1 MRREIYKLS
10 KGYRQRVGLAQ
21 ALLGKPEVL
30 LLDEPTAGLDPGQI
44 QETREVIRAFG
55 EDHAVLLSTHILPEV
70 TLICRRVA
78 IINQGRL
85 LAIDSPASLQK
96 ASEQANSVRLEI
108 TAPAEPLRDALLADR
123 RCARR
128 QRAPDAGQRG
138 DANRRMSGRCPGRH
152 RGAHRACGGQPV
164 GPAPAGTPAT
174 YAREHFPALRGRH
187 GSREGRMNGMLA
199 IYRKEVQTYF
209 RSPIA
214 YFVVSVFLL
223 GTGYFF
229 LYNVFMTGVGTMDE
243 TFQNMGTLLLI
254 LIPVITMRLFSG
266 EYTGRTMELLM
277 TLPLKPWQ
285 IVLGKYLGAATILL
299 LMTAA
304 TAINLIPLYLYGNP
318 ETKTILSGYI
328 GFLLLGLACLAVGQ
342 FFSSLVQNQIIAALI
357 TVPVLLGFWFVGH
370 LQSFQTDYILRGLF
384 GYLSFAQHFGD
395 FVRGLI
401 RSEAVAFYLVVSAIA
416 LTLNVSY
423 LQWRR

>member
-1 MRREIYKLS
+1 
-10 KGYRQRVGLAQ
+10 
-21 ALLGKPEVL
+21 
-30 LLDEPTAGLDPGQI
+30 
-44 QETREVIRAFG
+44 
-55 EDHAVLLSTHILPEV
+55 
-70 TLICRRVA
+70 
-78 IINQGRL
+78 
-85 LAIDSPASLQK
+85 
-96 ASEQANSVRLEI
+96 
-108 TAPAEPLRDALLADR
+108 
-123 RCARR
+123 
-128 QRAPDAGQRG
+128 
-138 DANRRMSGRCPGRH
+138 
-152 RGAHRACGGQPV
+152 
-164 GPAPAGTPAT
+164 
-174 YAREHFPALRGRH
+174 
-187 GSREGRMNGMLA
+187 MNGMLA
-199 IYRKEVQTYF
+199 IYRKEVLTYF

-229 LYNVFMTGVGTMDE
+229 LYNIFMTGVGTMDE

-266 EYTGRTMELLM
+266 EYSGRTMELLM

-299 LMTAA
+299 LMTGA

-328 GFLLLGLACLAVGQ
+328 GFLLLGLACLAIGQ
-342 FFSSLVQNQIIAALI
+342 FFSSLVQNQIVAALI
-357 TVPVLLGFWFVGH
+357 TVPVLLSFWFIGH

-401 RSEAVAFYLVVSAIA
+401 RTEAAAFYLVVSAIA
-416 LTLNVSY
+416 LTLNASY